1 MFQGFIRYT
10 EEEYKELWNNAIFV
24 VDTNVLINFY
34 KYTTK
39 DTYKMFFDILKDLKD
54 KERLYIPHQVALEY
68 FHNYEKNMFLQ
79 HEGYKKLV
87 NKLVSLK
94 DTANTSI
101 KSIESEYPFIQ
112 VDDFKFLVKELDEAN
127 KKVKEQLDIELKA
140 LPDVKEIQENI
151 LELLDGIV
159 GQPYTQEKLNEIEKD
174 GEIRY
179 TYEVPPG
186 WEDGNDP
193 DKQGFRNYGAM
204 RYQQKYGDL
213 IMWHQ
218 MMDKAKTSS
227 KPIIFITEEKKED
240 WWEKDKKAIKRP
252 QPQLIQEFFEETS
265 QKFNMFRIERF
276 VENAKVYLNAVVSEE
291 QIEKLTTQVE
301 NIRKSE
307 EKEYSS
313 RSSFSKR
320 FDEGNIDNITSLK
333 KNLDINKLMK
343 FLTEEEKEHFRVLV
357 GQAFTS
363 NLSPDKYNVKYNEA
377 ISWAI
382 YRSINQLE
390 YSLKELLGKLAL
402 KDYDKVQSYVPI
414 INSFPT
420 NTVEK
425 GVLLLKYIGEI
436 EKVLGDIEFMESLP
450 F

>member
-10 EEEYKELWNNAIFV
+10 EKEYKELWDDALFV

-39 DTYKMFFDILKDLKD
+39 DTYKMFFDILKDLKN
-54 KERLYIPHQVALEY
+54 KQKLYIPHQVALEY

-79 HEGYKKLV
+79 HEGYKKLAS
-87 NKLVSLK
+87 KLVSLK

-101 KSIESEYPFIQ
+101 RSIESEYPFIK
-112 VDDFKFLVKELDEAN
+112 VDDFRFLVKELEEAN
-127 KKVKEQLDIELKA
+127 KKVQEQLDIELKA

-151 LELLDGIV
+151 LDLLDGIV
-159 GQPYTQEKLNEIEKD
+159 GQPYAQRKIHEIEID

-179 TYEVPPG
+179 THEVPPG
-186 WEDGNDP
+186 WADKNDP

-204 RYQQKYGDL
+204 RYQKKYGDL

-218 MMDKAKTSS
+218 MIDKAKNSS
-227 KPIIFITEEKKED
+227 KPIIFITEEKKDD
-240 WWEKDKKAIKRP
+240 WWEKDKKAFKKP
-252 QPQLIQEFFEETS
+252 QPQLVQEFLEKTS
-265 QKFNMFRIERF
+265 QKFNMFRIEKF
-276 VENAKVYLNAVVSEE
+276 VENAKLYLNAAVSEE

-313 RSSFSKR
+313 KFRFNKA
-320 FDEGNIDNITSLK
+320 FDEENVDNITSLK
-333 KNLDINKLMK
+333 KSLDVNKLMG
-343 FLTEEEKEHFRVLV
+343 FLTAEEKEQFRASV
-357 GQAFTS
+357 GQAFTG
-363 NLSPDKYNVKYNEA
+363 NLSPDKYNEA

-382 YRSINQLE
+382 HKSINQLE
-390 YSLKELLGKLAL
+390 DSFKELLGKLGL
-402 KDYDKVQSYVPI
+402 KNHDKVQSYLATF
-414 INSFPT
+414 NSLPT

-425 GVLLLKYIGEI
+425 GLLLLKYIVEI
-436 EKVLGDIEFMESLP
+436 EKVLWEIELTEEGFP